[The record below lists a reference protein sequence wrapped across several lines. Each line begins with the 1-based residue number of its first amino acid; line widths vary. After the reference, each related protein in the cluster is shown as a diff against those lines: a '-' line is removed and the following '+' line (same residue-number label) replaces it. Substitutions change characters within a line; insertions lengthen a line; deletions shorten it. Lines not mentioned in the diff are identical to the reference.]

1 MRLEVGSIAVEGLEF
16 GGQTALDGRTL
27 LVDRD
32 EIRRLVL
39 EAPHFAAVAVPPARP
54 GESIR
59 IAHALDVPEPRWK
72 TDGPG
77 GVFPG
82 FVTDP
87 VSAGDGHTRRLAGAA
102 AGEVGG
108 PAPGEGTHI

>member
-1 MRLEVGSIAVEGLEF
+1 MRLEVGSIAVGGLEF

-32 EIRRLVL
+32 EIRRLVR
-39 EAPHFAAVAVPPARP
+39 EDPHSPDVDVRVARP

-59 IAHALDVPEPRWK
+59 IIHALDVAEPRWK

-87 VSAGDGHTRRLAGAA
+87 VSGGGGATRRHDGGAGA
-102 AGEVGG
+102 E
-108 PAPGEGTHI
+108 